1 MRYTM
6 DDLYNQI
13 EQARAA
19 IAGGVSVRPRVGLI
33 LGSGLG
39 SLADELDEPA
49 VVPYAEIPGF
59 PRSTVHGHR
68 GELAVGRLAGQPVA
82 VMRGRFPFYEGYSRH
97 QVTLPGPGMC
107 ALGRKPRTRTKAAV
121 RAPPP

>member
-1 MRYTM
+1 M

-19 IAGGVSVRPRVGLI
+19 IAARVTVTPRVALI

-39 SLADELDEPA
+39 SLADELDDMA
-49 VVPYAEIPGF
+49 VVPYAEVPGF

-68 GELAVGRLAGQPVA
+68 GELAVGRLSGQSVA
-82 VMRGRFPFYEGYSRH
+82 VMRGRFHFYEGYTMQ
-97 QVTLPGPGMC
+97 QVTFPVRLLR
-107 ALGRKPRTRTKAAV
+107 ALGCDPIGRWAT
-121 RAPPP
+121 